1 MDNDTAE
8 VVLEAVILRYLDT
21 IIAITRCH
29 WMRLN
34 QLSVE
39 QIAIHISPHRG
50 QRKRHNVRYRRSHV
64 RV

>member
-1 MDNDTAE
+1 MDNDTAR

-21 IIAITRCH
+21 IIARTRCH

-39 QIAIHISPHRG
+39 QIAIHISPHCV
-50 QRKRHNVRYRRSHV
+50 QRKRHSNKYQGRMLE
-64 RV
+64 